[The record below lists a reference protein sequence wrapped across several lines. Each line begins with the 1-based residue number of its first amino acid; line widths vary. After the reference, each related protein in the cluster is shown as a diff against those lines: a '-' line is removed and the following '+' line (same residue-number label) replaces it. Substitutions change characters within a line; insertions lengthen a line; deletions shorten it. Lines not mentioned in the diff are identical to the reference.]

1 MTFPTSL
8 LIAIFF
14 LHNFVANGFM
24 SILNTVHFFSFAAII
39 ENIPTPP
46 NMLTT
51 TSSLLTNSAI
61 RARSDDNLG
70 EKNTFRTSTKNL
82 HPDSLYSVSVLS
94 SPAKISKSLVLNSP
108 STEDD

>member
-1 MTFPTSL
+1 
-8 LIAIFF
+8 
-14 LHNFVANGFM
+14 
-24 SILNTVHFFSFAAII
+24 
-39 ENIPTPP
+39 
-46 NMLTT
+46 MLTT

-61 RARSDDNLG
+61 RVRSDDNLG